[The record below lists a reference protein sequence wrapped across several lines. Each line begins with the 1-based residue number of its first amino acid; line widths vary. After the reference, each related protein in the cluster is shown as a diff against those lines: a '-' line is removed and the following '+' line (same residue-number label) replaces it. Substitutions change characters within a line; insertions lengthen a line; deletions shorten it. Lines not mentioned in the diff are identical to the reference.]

1 MRDVFFKSLT
11 SLHVQN
17 YDYDPYGNP
26 IAAPPPG
33 QAPTTDIRFAG
44 MYYHTDSGL
53 YLTQSGV
60 YDPLIGRW
68 LSRDMSDIDNEASPN
83 PYAFAQSDPVNAVG
97 FLCLNGT
104 TCGPEKPWS
113 EWTAPDRR
121 ARLRRRM
128 CGIGPWI
135 GPATRRYS
143 LSRVAGERVGVKG
156 VLATA
161 GQPRTRT

>member
-1 MRDVFFKSLT
+1 
-11 SLHVQN
+11 
-17 YDYDPYGNP
+17 
-26 IAAPPPG
+26 
-33 QAPTTDIRFAG
+33 

-113 EWTAPDRR
+113 EWTAPDPIYDPDPPSPAPPGDPPRPPSAQDVWDWAMDW
-121 ARLRRRM
+121 ARD
-128 CGIGPWI
+128 
-135 GPATRRYS
+135 
-143 LSRVAGERVGVKG
+143 
-156 VLATA
+156 
-161 GQPRTRT
+161 